1 MSNPDSF
8 IDEVTEEVRRD
19 RLFAL
24 LRRYGWIAV
33 LLVLMIVAGAAWNEW
48 SKARETAQARAL
60 GDAILAA
67 MEKETPEERVQALEK
82 IDAGGEAA
90 ALARLLAAG
99 EAVTAGDSATA
110 AEKLKQVAGNA
121 ALPTPYRQL
130 ATLKWVMITGD
141 ETPVGQRRAAL
152 EPLTEAGAPFRAL
165 ALEQLALLKV
175 EEGDP
180 DAAIELLQQARQTST
195 ATAGLRQRVT
205 RLIVALGGRPD
216 GP

>member
-1 MSNPDSF
+1 MSNPESF

-33 LLVLMIVAGAAWNEW
+33 VLVVLIVAGAAWNEW
-48 SKARETAQARAL
+48 RKARETAQARAL
-60 GDAILAA
+60 GDAILSA
-67 MEKETPEERVQALEK
+67 MEKDAPEDRVQALER
-82 IDAGGEAA
+82 IDAETEAA

-99 EAVTAGDSATA
+99 EALTAGDSATA
-110 AEKLKQVAGNA
+110 AEKLEQVASNA
-121 ALPTPYRQL
+121 ALPAPYRQL
-130 ATLKWVMITGD
+130 ATLKRVMVQGG
-141 ETPVGQRRAAL
+141 EAPVEQRRAAL

-175 EEGDP
+175 EQGESG
-180 DAAIELLQQARQTST
+180 AAIDLLRQARQTST
-195 ATAGLRQRVT
+195 ATAGLRQRAG
-205 RLIVALGGRPD
+205 RLIVALGGTPD